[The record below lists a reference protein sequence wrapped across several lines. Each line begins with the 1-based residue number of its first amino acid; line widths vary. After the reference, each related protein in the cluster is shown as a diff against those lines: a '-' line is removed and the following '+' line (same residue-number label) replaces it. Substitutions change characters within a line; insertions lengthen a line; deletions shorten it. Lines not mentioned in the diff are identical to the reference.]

1 MGINITLLGQMITFA
16 LLVAF
21 TMRFVWPPLSQAMAE
36 RQRKIAEGLADAE
49 RGREDLKI
57 AQKKAAEMI
66 TEARNKAAE
75 IMAHAEKTRDTI
87 ISEARHEAEEKA
99 AAILK
104 AAEAEVNN
112 EYRKAQTKIRQEAV
126 DLGCQIA
133 EQILKK
139 KSTVKRMKLG
149 LTAFWKNQHD

>member
-1 MGINITLLGQMITFA
+1 MSINITLLGQMITFA

-36 RQRKIAEGLADAE
+36 RQKKIAEGLADAE

-66 TEARNKAAE
+66 AEARSKAAE

-87 ISEARHEAEEKA
+87 IAEARHEAEEKA

-112 EYRKAQTKIRQEAV
+112 EYRKAQTKLRQEAV

-139 KSTVKRMKLG
+139 EVDRKAHEAWLNRFLEKS
-149 LTAFWKNQHD
+149 A